1 MDAEITHVEVER
13 FVSPQRP
20 SGCSTKM
27 TAATTGSFISRRGSM
42 GAAEPEIACSE
53 RSTLKGSRDQGRA
66 ATRRPTRR
74 YRADTM
80 FYEVLILSDGGER
93 FTIERD
99 APLAAGESFSN
110 ESEFYR
116 VLAIEPG
123 HGPFA
128 GVSQAERL
136 VAGD

>member
-1 MDAEITHVEVER
+1 
-13 FVSPQRP
+13 
-20 SGCSTKM
+20 
-27 TAATTGSFISRRGSM
+27 
-42 GAAEPEIACSE
+42 
-53 RSTLKGSRDQGRA
+53 
-66 ATRRPTRR
+66 
-74 YRADTM
+74 M

-128 GVSQAERL
+128 GVIQAERL
-136 VAGD
+136 VSPGLGENAPV